1 MECAQRNVEEQQQ
14 NLGARAASSTGV
26 CPEDVGCGNV
36 EDHSNRLLDQSN
48 RLLDQSNGA
57 LEWSNGLLDH
67 SKGPLDHSNW
77 PLDHSNSA

>member
-36 EDHSNRLLDQSN
+36 EDHSDRLLDQSN
-48 RLLDQSNGA
+48 SLLDHSNGA
-57 LEWSNGLLDH
+57 LDHSNGSLDH
-67 SKGPLDHSNW
+67 SNGPLDHSTGR
-77 PLDHSNSA
+77 

>member
-1 MECAQRNVEEQQQ
+1 MKCAQRNVEEQQQ

-48 RLLDQSNGA
+48 RLLDQS
-57 LEWSNGLLDH
+57 
-67 SKGPLDHSNW
+67 KGR
-77 PLDHSNSA
+77 

>member
-14 NLGARAASSTGV
+14 NLGTWAASSTGV

-67 SKGPLDHSNW
+67 SNRLLYHSNG
-77 PLDHSNSA
+77 A